1 MVKEGGY
8 VYTRLVG
15 WMSDGMV
22 MGRLD
27 SMSSWWQIGWKRCWM
42 VVREWIRGRLAGKEE
57 GLTVTDLQDEKRRGC
72 LWWRSAY
79 GSKREFAPAT
89 KGEIWS
95 ETCGREKVRSRQ
107 RKRNLVSMDLKQLWC
122 QWERRNQGIGVKQV
136 QAKGDGY
143 WLLEKNGFWCKQAL
157 VE

>member
-1 MVKEGGY
+1 
-8 VYTRLVG
+8 
-15 WMSDGMV
+15 MSDGMV

-27 SMSSWWQIGWKRCWM
+27 SMSSWWQIGWKWCWM

-122 QWERRNQGIGVKQV
+122 QWERRNQGTKRSDRWHWFETGLS
-136 QAKGDGY
+136 KGRWVLSIGY
-143 WLLEKNGFWCKQAL
+143 WERTAFDVNRL
-157 VE
+157 